1 MALAKSVSPVLPAGR
16 TNEVA
21 TSVDRPVMKWPLE
34 ATASDP
40 SVSVRDSN
48 SPPWT
53 VCAVVGI
60 SRVANKRTHP
70 DTVHCRDVST
80 GLRTRCTPTIGRL
93 DLECRLDD
101 AWFSTSDLQLYPLVS
116 CFVAVQPGKCS
127 HEESTE
133 HHVLLCA
140 VSATVDKLHST
151 HLWHRET
158 TSRPTPACPVSTYT
172 SRRSTYALGEFH
184 ARRHGGSNL
193 VSMLSHPL
201 VPATHSISARNSPL
215 LSRLQFDVVQLH
227 SC

>member
-101 AWFSTSDLQLYPLVS
+101 AWFSTSDLQLYPWS
-116 CFVAVQPGKCS
+116 VALWRCSLASVHMWKAQSIMAWCALRVKPSTNHTARTFGIEKRLPNLHTPVQ
-127 HEESTE
+127 
-133 HHVLLCA
+133 
-140 VSATVDKLHST
+140 SA
-151 HLWHRET
+151 
-158 TSRPTPACPVSTYT
+158 PTPIAGPLTRLVN
-172 SRRSTYALGEFH
+172 FMH
-184 ARRHGGSNL
+184 ADMAGPTWMH
-193 VSMLSHPL
+193 
-201 VPATHSISARNSPL
+201 A
-215 LSRLQFDVVQLH
+215 
-227 SC
+227 